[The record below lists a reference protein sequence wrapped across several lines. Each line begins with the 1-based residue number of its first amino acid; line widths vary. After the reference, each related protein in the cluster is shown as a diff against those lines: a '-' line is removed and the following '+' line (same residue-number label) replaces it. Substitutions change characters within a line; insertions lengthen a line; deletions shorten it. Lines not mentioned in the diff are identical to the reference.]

1 MKVTS
6 LSYNDRKVTIITI
19 NGQSKKLPGKLR
31 REYYFTRRG
40 AKIAIMRLLKSNGIR
55 KNDISEYALEDL
67 ERAIDILTDP
77 LEFTEEEKEEAE
89 YEEALRQERREEE
102 RFMSEDEEKI
112 TEAEAFEKACLEELY
127 DEVDDLYWTRPDG
140 AEGSD
145 EV

>member
-6 LSYNDRKVTIITI
+6 LSYNNGIITI
-19 NGQSKKLPGKLR
+19 NGQSKKLPGRLR
-31 REYYFTRRG
+31 RKYYFTRWG

-55 KNDISEYALEDL
+55 KDDISEYVLENL
-67 ERAIDILTDP
+67 EEVIDILTET

-89 YEEALRQERREEE
+89 YEEALRKERIEEE
-102 RFMSEDEEKI
+102 RFMNEDEEEI

-140 AEGSD
+140 A
-145 EV
+145 